1 MKKFFAILLL
11 LLLLLAL
18 AGGAALVQLRRLER
32 EHLYH
37 PSPVLGETPADHHLR
52 YQSVR
57 FRASDGVDL
66 QGWWIPCRN
75 ARATLVYCRGN
86 AGNRSQDAQWAP
98 FFAAH
103 HLNVLLWDYRG
114 FGDSGGHPSEE
125 GLRRDAQAAFDAAA
139 DSARGLP
146 VLVFGHSL
154 GGAVAAQLAIDR
166 PVAGL
171 ILDSAFASAAD
182 MRRRLYPNWAFAEPF
197 LSVSCDTAA
206 CTARLDRI
214 PKIVGHSPAD
224 GVIPFQSGRTL
235 YAAAA
240 APKSFVLLEGDHGA
254 HSWFREGGVGNAELA
269 TFLSQWEK
277 APPAAP

>member
-1 MKKFFAILLL
+1 MKKFLAILLL

-18 AGGAALVQLRRLER
+18 LSGAALVQLRRIER

-37 PSPVLGETPADHHLR
+37 PDPVLRETPADHHLR

-66 QGWWIPCRN
+66 QGWWIPCRSP
-75 ARATLVYCRGN
+75 RATLVYCRGN
-86 AGNRSQDAQWAP
+86 AGNRSLDAQWAP
-98 FFAAH
+98 FFAARH
-103 HLNVLLWDYRG
+103 FNVLLWDYRG
-114 FGDSGGHPSEE
+114 YGDSAGKPSED

-146 VLVFGHSL
+146 VLVCGHSL
-154 GGAVAAQLAIDR
+154 GAAVAAQLANDR

-182 MRRRLYPNWAFAEPF
+182 MARRLYPNWSFAEPF
-197 LSVSCDTAA
+197 LSVKYDTAA
-206 CTARLDRI
+206 RTALLDRT
-214 PKIVGHSPAD
+214 PKIIGHSPTD
-224 GVIPFQSGRTL
+224 EVVPFQSARTL

-240 APKSFVLLEGDHGA
+240 APKSFVLLEGPHGA
-254 HSWFREGGVGNAELA
+254 HSWFRDDAPGNAELCA
-269 TFLSQWEK
+269 FLSRWEN
-277 APPAAP
+277 AAPAVP

>member
-1 MKKFFAILLL
+1 MKKFLSTLLL
-11 LLLLLAL
+11 LFLLLAL
-18 AGGAALVQLRRLER
+18 AGGAALVQLRRIER

-37 PSPVLGETPADHHLR
+37 PDSVLGETPADHHLR

-66 QGWWIPCRN
+66 QGWWIPCRSP
-75 ARATLVYCRGN
+75 RATLVYCRGN
-86 AGNRSQDAQWAP
+86 AGNRSLDAQWAP

-103 HLNVLLWDYRG
+103 RLNVFLWDYRG
-114 FGDSGGHPSEE
+114 YGDSAGKPSED
-125 GLRRDAQAAFDAAA
+125 GFRRDAQAAFDAAA

-146 VLVFGHSL
+146 VLAFGHSL
-154 GGAVAAQLAIDR
+154 GAAVAAQLALDR

-182 MRRRLYPNWAFAEPF
+182 MARRRHPKWTFAEPF
-197 LSVSCDTAA
+197 LSVSYDTAA
-206 CTARLDRI
+206 RTALLSRT
-214 PKIVGHSPAD
+214 PKIFGHSPTD

-240 APKSFVLLEGDHGA
+240 APKSFVLLEGGHDA
-254 HSWFREGGVGNAELA
+254 HSWFRDGGAGNAELCA
-269 TFLSQWEK
+269 FLSRWET
-277 APPAAP
+277 AAPAAP